1 MASESVYFRGAT
13 LGVGERN
20 FTIGGTAQANVLYK
34 KRRSGNSIV
43 PSYVPTHIMPTSP
56 PYLSV
61 GVSVI
66 VLGITGHAAT
76 MKAVATAHALYCGKI
91 GVLKVGTQTIATE
104 AYCAGVSLGADH
116 PKGYTIAYSFIAIP
130 GTGMI
135 YYSDL
140 QNGGFEAVG
149 DAGAMS
155 LWTAVPGN
163 GTIATHERT
172 GADRFGTGQFAIK
185 WTYGATQS
193 NATHFYQTLGVPTAD
208 ETTDDLY
215 TRFSIDAYFE
225 SQTTT
230 ARTTTVSLDF
240 NSRPTGDAFDIADR
254 LYSNVFTL
262 YSNKPQRLSISSQTG
277 LLTAYTTYKLSV
289 CVTGDAGGTEG
300 DVIYFDNAE
309 VEEIHNLE
317 LR

>member
-34 KRRSGNSIV
+34 KRRNGNSIV
-43 PSYVPTHIMPTSP
+43 PAYVPTHIMPTSP

-76 MKAVATAHALYCGKI
+76 MKAVATAHALHCGKI

-149 DAGAMS
+149 EAGAII

-163 GTIATHERT
+163 GTIATHNRT
-172 GADRFGTGQFAIK
+172 DADRFGSGGSCIK
-185 WTYGATQS
+185 WTYGATRS
-193 NATHFYQTLGVPTAD
+193 DATHLYQPLGVPLAD
-208 ETTDDLY
+208 ETTDTLY
-215 TRFSIDAYFE
+215 TIFSIDAFLE
-225 SQTTT
+225 SRTT
-230 ARTTTVSLDF
+230 AATTSAIVIGF
-240 NSRPTGDAFDIADR
+240 NARATGDVFDIADVTT
-254 LYSNVFTL
+254 SKTITL
-262 YSNKPQRLSISSQTG
+262 YSNKTQRISICYPTYT
-277 LLTAYTTYKLSV
+277 LTALTTYILSV
-289 CVTGDAGGTEG
+289 YLAGAGAATEG

>member
-61 GVSVI
+61 GISVI

-116 PKGYTIAYSFIAIP
+116 EKGYTIAYSFIAIP
-130 GTGMI
+130 GTGMTHF
-135 YYSDL
+135 SNL

-149 DAGAMS
+149 DDGAVAM
-155 LWTAVPGN
+155 WTAAPDN
-163 GTIATHERT
+163 GTIAMHELT
-172 GADRFGTGQFAIK
+172 GTEEFGSGQFCIK
-185 WTYGATQS
+185 WTYGATQG
-193 NATHFYQTLGVPTAD
+193 NNIHFYQPLSVPVSD
-208 ETTDDLY
+208 ETTDTLY
-215 TRFSIDAYFE
+215 TRFSIDAFFE
-225 SQTTT
+225 SQTTIAKT
-230 ARTTTVSLDF
+230 SAISVEF
-240 NSRPTGDAFDIADR
+240 NMRPTGDAFSIADR
-254 LYSNVFTL
+254 LYSNEFTL
-262 YSNKPQRLSISSQTG
+262 YSNRPQRLQIAAQTG
-277 LLTAYTTYKLSV
+277 LLTGYTGYMLSV
-289 CVTGDAGGTEG
+289 CITGVAAGTQG

-309 VEEIHNLE
+309 VEEIYNLE
-317 LR
+317 LK